1 MKKSILVF
9 LFFSSCSIVVSG
21 QQKHKIN
28 LSKSILTWEGS
39 KLFGFGGHEGTVN
52 FKEGKIIK
60 NNNEIIGGEFII
72 DMNSIKSNE
81 KETWVKDLINHL
93 KGKDFFD
100 VKVNPISKLVFTK
113 VKDVGDNY
121 LQITA
126 NLTINKVTKSV
137 FFVAKLNDAKTQLE
151 TRLKIDR
158 TDWNITYK
166 SQGITSIKDEII
178 SDAIGFNV
186 TLTF

>member
-1 MKKSILVF
+1 MKKGILVIF
-9 LFFSSCSIVVSG
+9 LCSFSIFANA
-21 QQKHKIN
+21 QKIDEIN
-28 LSKSILTWEGS
+28 LQKSKITWEGS

-81 KETWVKDLINHL
+81 KDTWVKDLINHL

-100 VKVNPISKLVFTK
+100 VNLNPISKLVFTK

-137 FFVAKLNDAKTQLE
+137 FFVAKLNDVKTQLE

-178 SDAIGFNV
+178 SDAISFNV
-186 TLTF
+186 ILTF

>member
-1 MKKSILVF
+1 MKMSILVIF
-9 LFFSSCSIVVSG
+9 LFSFSIG
-21 QQKHKIN
+21 TNAQKVDEIDLQKSKI
-28 LSKSILTWEGS
+28 TWEGS

-81 KETWVKDLINHL
+81 EGTWVKDLTDHL

-100 VKVNPISKLVFTK
+100 VKDNPISKLVFTK
-113 VKDVGDNY
+113 VKAVGDGY
-121 LQITA
+121 TQITA
-126 NLTINKVTKSV
+126 DLTINKVTKSV
-137 FFVAKLNDAKTQLE
+137 FFVAKLNDANTQLE

-166 SQGITSIKDEII
+166 SQGTTSIKDQII
-178 SDAIGFNV
+178 SDAIAFNV